1 MEHTP
6 HCRTRGSV
14 KGQRLIKRSGL
25 FKHILHCRT
34 RGSVPI
40 AYIVI
45 EVTLITE
52 EFRHV
57 RDLACVPVPYRSVLL
72 FCLLPVIA
80 PQIYRLPDV
89 FVAANVV
96 RRVPEQVGE
105 LQTEKSGRE
114 RAVFLL
120 VLLHDLVEQN
130 GQLEALL
137 NDGVVG
143 HNMEER
149 GLNLHLGLL

>member
-1 MEHTP
+1 M
-6 HCRTRGSV
+6 
-14 KGQRLIKRSGL
+14 
-25 FKHILHCRT
+25 
-34 RGSVPI
+34 
-40 AYIVI
+40 
-45 EVTLITE
+45 
-52 EFRHV
+52 
-57 RDLACVPVPYRSVLL
+57 
-72 FCLLPVIA
+72 
-80 PQIYRLPDV
+80 YRLPDV

-149 GLNLHLGLL
+149 GLNLH